1 MVPERRW
8 SHACA
13 HTGTLNGLS
22 GIKERV
28 HMKMEGKVPGG
39 DRKEVGGEGMGVGL
53 MKTDYMHV

>member
-13 HTGTLNGLS
+13 HPGTLNGLS

-39 DRKEVGGEGMGVGL
+39 AGKKLEEREWGWV
-53 MKTDYMHV
+53 

>member
-8 SHACA
+8 SHTCA

-28 HMKMEGKVPGG
+28 HMKMEGKVGG
-39 DRKEVGGEGMGVGL
+39 DREEIGGEGMGVGL